1 MFQDMKFTKILLTLL
16 LEVSFFARCIN
27 IHNHQNQEE
36 IGSSE
41 IFFQLRTLL
50 KPSSIQILLLL
61 SRSSQS
67 VSFSSFHHMCS
78 PQKTMSQRSEFGM
91 KSKTAGLLTIS
102 KALNSIELRESLSS
116 QQESS
121 DQSLI
126 FNQR

>member
-1 MFQDMKFTKILLTLL
+1 MFLDMKFTKILLTLL

-27 IHNHQNQEE
+27 THNHQNQEE

-41 IFFQLRTLL
+41 IFFLLRTLL
-50 KPSSIQILLLL
+50 KPSSIQILHLL

-67 VSFSSFHHMCS
+67 VSSSSFHHMCS
-78 PQKTMSQRSEFGM
+78 LQRMMSQRSEFGM
-91 KSKTAGLLTIS
+91 KSKTVGLLTIL
-102 KALNSIELRESLSS
+102 KALNSIELRENLSS